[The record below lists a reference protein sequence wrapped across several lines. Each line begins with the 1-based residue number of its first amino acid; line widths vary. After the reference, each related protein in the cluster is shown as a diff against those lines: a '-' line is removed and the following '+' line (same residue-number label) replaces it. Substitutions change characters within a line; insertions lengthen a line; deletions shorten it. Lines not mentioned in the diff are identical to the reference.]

1 MAGNG
6 WRETSGGKGL
16 TGNGWRE
23 TGGGKWV
30 AGNGW
35 RERVVR
41 NTSKFYKINNR
52 SFEKK
57 ILAMHQS
64 AHSKPSRPT
73 AGLSANC
80 RPTGPDLVADS
91 PIGQQQAD
99 GPPVGLLWADW
110 AQSAC
115 SGPTVYYF

>member
-1 MAGNG
+1 MAGKNDCG
-6 WRETSGGKGL
+6 MAGK
-16 TGNGWRE
+16 GWRE
-23 TGGGKWV
+23 TGGGKRV
-30 AGNGW
+30 AGNGCQ
-35 RERVVR
+35 EHMAGKGCAEYVKVLQ
-41 NTSKFYKINNR
+41 NKQPIVQ
-52 SFEKK
+52 KK
-57 ILAMHQS
+57 MLATHQS

-80 RPTGPDLVADS
+80 KPTGPDLVADS